1 MAIVAGTAVRAAVE
15 PRVVTRGGRVFDVDA
30 VRRVPGG
37 IASHRETIVVIG
49 PRRPAPDA
57 DAPR

>member
-1 MAIVAGTAVRAAVE
+1 MAIVAGTAVGAAVE

-37 IASHRETIVVIG
+37 IASHRETVAVIG
-49 PRRPAPDA
+49 PKRPPPAGER
-57 DAPR
+57 PR